1 MSKNGFCRRIYNSL
15 GDFAEHTSAHGIPRA
30 WNSHGLKKCL
40 WLLLFFFCF
49 VAFIFQA
56 SQIVL
61 RFMRNDK
68 IVGVELKFE
77 NIPFPSV
84 TVCNLNPYKNS
95 LARSMGSVRDTLL
108 AFDDAIERSGDG
120 RHRVRRSEP
129 SSEASMRE
137 ARQIH
142 RVYEKMY
149 SKYEGLLAV
158 YSMCSCANNN
168 CKALKDS
175 KNGTLCL
182 CFFNRKNDQ
191 IWPCYKPEAWKEQ
204 RCRKCT
210 ALGDCEYT
218 EEPGQ
223 IPCLCAPLIR
233 MCVRIEEEP
242 VLQADAGADN
252 DLKND
257 ELPKPSTNAS
267 TLYQRIPKIW
277 EIATTE
283 SPISIETLVK
293 KEEAYGLKG
302 VRDSVAIRTKA
313 TENLVFAVSSL
324 SKEQK
329 NSMSYSKREL
339 ITKCSFNG
347 KPCSVERDFT
357 EYIDPSYGNCFTF
370 NHNTS
375 RGIRIER
382 AGPQYGLRFQVF
394 VNISDYLPTT
404 EAAGVRLTVHSP
416 EEQPFPDTHG
426 YSAPTGF
433 VSSFGIRL
441 KRVHRLP
448 APYGNCVEEGKDDD
462 YIFRDKEYSTETNV
476 AAAIRAFRRTEATQ
490 TVPSITHYYATA
502 YEEHSSKRGEI
513 ILAWPAGAASL
524 RSECDASLS
533 AGECLQFHREQGA
546 MVEVFYEQLNYE
558 SLQESEAYALPNL
571 LSDFG
576 GLASLWM
583 GVSMITLIEVGILFS
598 ELTLGVFGTIFCC
611 FCCRSDKEMD
621 VEKEVKDAKTNRR
634 RVRRVGPPPYHYGAG
649 YDVVRSIR

>member
-120 RHRVRRSEP
+120 RHRFRRSEP
-129 SSEASMRE
+129 SSEVSARE

-218 EEPGQ
+218 EETGQ
-223 IPCLCAPLIR
+223 IPCLCAPIIR

-242 VLQADAGADN
+242 VLQADADAN
-252 DLKND
+252 DGVETD

-462 YIFRDKEYSTETNV
+462 YIFRDKEYSTE
-476 AAAIRAFRRTEATQ
+476 
-490 TVPSITHYYATA
+490 
-502 YEEHSSKRGEI
+502 
-513 ILAWPAGAASL
+513 
-524 RSECDASLS
+524 
-533 AGECLQFHREQGA
+533 
-546 MVEVFYEQLNYE
+546 
-558 SLQESEAYALPNL
+558 
-571 LSDFG
+571 
-576 GLASLWM
+576 
-583 GVSMITLIEVGILFS
+583 
-598 ELTLGVFGTIFCC
+598 
-611 FCCRSDKEMD
+611 
-621 VEKEVKDAKTNRR
+621 
-634 RVRRVGPPPYHYGAG
+634 
-649 YDVVRSIR
+649 